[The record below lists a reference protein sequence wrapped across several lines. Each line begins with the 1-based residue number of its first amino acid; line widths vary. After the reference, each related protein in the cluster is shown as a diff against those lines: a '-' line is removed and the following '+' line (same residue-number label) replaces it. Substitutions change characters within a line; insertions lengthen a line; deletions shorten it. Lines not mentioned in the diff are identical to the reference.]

1 MNHLLP
7 TPLYSMY
14 RLVCNSPDCGGIAIA
29 RMPQLIEQD
38 FTTNTT
44 SHTHAYYEILWF
56 EEAGGIHTVDF
67 EDYPI
72 QSNTLLFLTPGQM
85 HRFDGET
92 KHKGYSVILC
102 TEFFE
107 RYRDATDLVRCN
119 LFHSDNQSPCGTL
132 PEASVPLVRTIME
145 KMLHEQSEAQ
155 YGNQEMLRLLARI
168 LLLELHRNAIRKNA
182 IKPNEQSVS
191 ERLFVKFRN
200 LLEQEYTHLHLVSE
214 YAERLDVSTKT
225 LTNAVKSVTGQTPL
239 EYINERLLLDSK
251 RLLRFSD
258 LMVKEIAFQ
267 LGFNDPSNFVKFF
280 KRQTGYLPS
289 DFQLRS

>member
-1 MNHLLP
+1 MNPLLP

-29 RMPQLIEQD
+29 RMPQLIDQD

-44 SHTHAYYEILWF
+44 SHTHAYHEILWF
-56 EEAGGIHTVDF
+56 EEAGGVHTVDF

-72 QSNTLLFLTPGQM
+72 QANTLLFITPGQM
-85 HRFDGET
+85 HRFDGVT

-107 RYRDATDLVRCN
+107 RYRDATDFVRCS
-119 LFHSDNQSPCGTL
+119 LFHSDDQSPYGTL
-132 PEASVPLVRTIME
+132 PEASVPLVRTIMD
-145 KMLHEQSEAQ
+145 KMLAEQSEVQ

-168 LLLELHRNAIRKNA
+168 LLLELHRSIIRKHTLS
-182 IKPNEQSVS
+182 KNEPSAS

-200 LLEQEYTHLHLVSE
+200 LLEEEYMHLHLVSE

-225 LTNAVKSVTGQTPL
+225 LTNAVKSVTNQTPL

-289 DFQLRS
+289 DFQMRT

>member
-1 MNHLLP
+1 MNPLLP

-29 RMPQLIEQD
+29 RMPQLIDQD

-44 SHTHAYYEILWF
+44 SHTHTYYEILWF
-56 EEAGGIHTVDF
+56 EEAGGVHTVDF

-72 QSNTLLFLTPGQM
+72 QANTLLFITPGQM
-85 HRFDGET
+85 HRFDGVT

-107 RYRDATDLVRCN
+107 RYRDATDFVRCS
-119 LFHSDNQSPCGTL
+119 LFHSDDQSPYGTL
-132 PEASVPLVRTIME
+132 PEASVPLVRTIMD
-145 KMLHEQSEAQ
+145 KMLEEQSEVQ

-168 LLLELHRNAIRKNA
+168 LLLELHRTIIRKNTLS
-182 IKPNEQSVS
+182 KNEPSAS

-200 LLEQEYTHLHLVSE
+200 LLEEEYMHLHLVSE

-225 LTNAVKSVTGQTPL
+225 LTNAVKSVTNQTPL

-289 DFQLRS
+289 DFQMRT

>member
-1 MNHLLP
+1 MNPLLP

-29 RMPQLIEQD
+29 RMPQLIDQD

-44 SHTHAYYEILWF
+44 SHTHAYYEILGF
-56 EEAGGIHTVDF
+56 EEAGGVHTVDF

-72 QSNTLLFLTPGQM
+72 QANTLLFITPGQM
-85 HRFDGET
+85 HRFDGVT

-107 RYRDATDLVRCN
+107 RYRDATDFVRCS
-119 LFHSDNQSPCGTL
+119 LFHSDDQSPYGTL
-132 PEASVPLVRTIME
+132 PEASVPLVRTIMD
-145 KMLHEQSEAQ
+145 KMLAEQSEVQ

-168 LLLELHRNAIRKNA
+168 LLLELHRSIIRKNSLS
-182 IKPNEQSVS
+182 KNEPSAS

-200 LLEQEYTHLHLVSE
+200 LLEEEYMHLHLVSE

-225 LTNAVKSVTGQTPL
+225 LTNAVKSVTNQTPL

-289 DFQLRS
+289 DFQMRT

>member
-1 MNHLLP
+1 
-7 TPLYSMY
+7 
-14 RLVCNSPDCGGIAIA
+14 
-29 RMPQLIEQD
+29 
-38 FTTNTT
+38 
-44 SHTHAYYEILWF
+44 
-56 EEAGGIHTVDF
+56 
-67 EDYPI
+67 
-72 QSNTLLFLTPGQM
+72 
-85 HRFDGET
+85 
-92 KHKGYSVILC
+92 
-102 TEFFE
+102 
-107 RYRDATDLVRCN
+107 
-119 LFHSDNQSPCGTL
+119 
-132 PEASVPLVRTIME
+132 ME

-182 IKPNEQSVS
+182 INPNEPSAS

-200 LLEQEYTHLHLVSE
+200 LLEEEYMHLHLVSE

>member
-1 MNHLLP
+1 MNQLLP

-182 IKPNEQSVS
+182 INPNEPSVS

-251 RLLRFSD
+251 R
-258 LMVKEIAFQ
+258 
-267 LGFNDPSNFVKFF
+267 
-280 KRQTGYLPS
+280 
-289 DFQLRS
+289 